1 MSTILVLQRDAQSP
15 PALIGEYL
23 LEAGFALDTRRL
35 DRGDPLPGGGE
46 LDRAAALVVLGIDAP
61 ADDPPTRGDEGAV
74 QNAGGAIAGGREASR
89 SSDQIDVLA
98 EALGRGLPTLGV
110 GHGAQQLVRAAG
122 GDVFRRAELDL
133 GWEPIEFA
141 ARDEFVRDVDPRPLV
156 FSWRTHTCRLPDD
169 ALLLAESAAEP
180 QIFRLGEA
188 AWGVEFHPE
197 VDRPLL
203 LGWLDGAAGS
213 RDGRRS
219 ERRDRLRAA
228 SKRELLRSAM
238 LCGQLML
245 NFLTA
250 GRVRER

>member
-35 DRGDPLPGGGE
+35 DRGDPLPGGDE
-46 LDRAAALVVLGIDAP
+46 LDRAAALIVLGIDAP
-61 ADDPPTRGDEGAV
+61 AGEA
-74 QNAGGAIAGGREASR
+74 AAGGREASE
-89 SSDQIDVLA
+89 SSDEIDVLA
-98 EALGRGLPTLGV
+98 EALGREVPTLGV
-110 GHGAQQLVRAAG
+110 GYGAQQLVRAAG

-141 ARDEFVRDVDPRPLV
+141 ARDAFVRDVDPRPLV
-156 FSWRTHTCRLPDD
+156 FSWRTHACRLPDD
-169 ALLLAESAAEP
+169 ALLLAESAVEP
-180 QIFRLGEA
+180 QIFRLGEV

-197 VDRPLL
+197 VDRSLL
-203 LGWLDGAAGS
+203 LGWLDSLAGS
-213 RDGRRS
+213 RDRGRR

-245 NFLTA
+245 NFLAA